1 MAFPSNRDPSHTSP
15 TFTTS
20 EQAASIF
27 LTPFSRELIVD
38 TGLKL
43 SYEDFEQSLEKF
55 YENEELSAID
65 QLEATPPYPTPHV
78 LAQFASK
85 AYADNQQAKPKP
97 PAGWK
102 LLTTASNSKN
112 GYFGIAYLHPKYQQV
127 VIAHRGTDSNNLVTL
142 IKDVDTDIRGVLF
155 NKFVVQISSAS
166 TFANKVVSA
175 LQEIRQGNKIDFEL
189 FFTGHSLG
197 GWLAQITAFTTEY
210 LELKDSLEV
219 QERRLT
225 QITAFFTKPFKRKA
239 GTFLK
244 KLKKEQDEPR
254 ASSSVQGIHDVT
266 HSYHPHTVVFDSP
279 GCKDMLSQMADKF
292 DVRLKGR
299 SIDLQHLD
307 ITSYLSAPN
316 LINTCNEHVGT
327 VYRIFT
333 DLSDMGWKE
342 KKTLLYNLATHRM
355 DKIMQV
361 FDPEQRQVRKDD
373 KGELKIREV
382 VDWPI
387 SAGLTYGP
395 ELNNFFKWAK
405 HLNNYH
411 PEAMETV
418 SSEVPKGYAPLR
430 YQTKAYDE
438 CTNSLSIFN
447 KDQREFLESY
457 LCLLKL
463 KKIFKF
469 RDFFL

>member
-1 MAFPSNRDPSHTSP
+1 
-15 TFTTS
+15 
-20 EQAASIF
+20 
-27 LTPFSRELIVD
+27 
-38 TGLKL
+38 
-43 SYEDFEQSLEKF
+43 
-55 YENEELSAID
+55 
-65 QLEATPPYPTPHV
+65 
-78 LAQFASK
+78 
-85 AYADNQQAKPKP
+85 
-97 PAGWK
+97 
-102 LLTTASNSKN
+102 
-112 GYFGIAYLHPKYQQV
+112 

-155 NKFVVQISSAS
+155 NKFVDQISSAS
-166 TFANKVVSA
+166 TFANKVVSV
-175 LQEIRQGNKIDFEL
+175 LQKIHQENKIDFEL

-197 GWLAQITAFTTEY
+197 GWLAQITTFTTEN
-210 LELKDSLEV
+210 LEV
-219 QERRLT
+219 IGST
-225 QITAFFTKPFKRKA
+225 FRK
-239 GTFLK
+239 K
-244 KLKKEQDEPR
+244 QKIQQREQH
-254 ASSSVQGIHDVT
+254 ASSTVQDNHA
-266 HSYHPHTVVFDSP
+266 HTVVFDSP
-279 GCKDMLSQMADKF
+279 GCKDMLSRMADEL

-299 SIDLQHLD
+299 SIFSQHLD

-316 LINTCNEHVGT
+316 LINTCNKHVGT

-411 PEAMETV
+411 PEVMETV

>member
-155 NKFVVQISSAS
+155 NKFVDQMSSAI
-166 TFANKVVSA
+166 TFANKVVSV
-175 LQEIRQGNKIDFEL
+175 LQKIHQENKVDFEL

-197 GWLAQITAFTTEY
+197 GWLAQITAFTTEN
-210 LELKDSLEV
+210 LEV
-219 QERRLT
+219 
-225 QITAFFTKPFKRKA
+225 I
-239 GTFLK
+239 GSTFLK
-244 KLKKEQDEPR
+244 KQKIQQREQHPSRTVQEIQDVQKVGLAQINPLNFQYIKENVNKFLKKDSKR
-254 ASSSVQGIHDVT
+254 KKGDKHASSTVQDNQEVT
-266 HSYHPHTVVFDSP
+266 HNYHAHTVVFDSP
-279 GCKDMLSQMADKF
+279 GCKDMLSRKADEL

-299 SIDLQHLD
+299 SIFSQHLD

-316 LINTCNEHVGT
+316 LINTCNKHVGT

-342 KKTLLYNLATHRM
+342 KETILYNLATHSM
-355 DKIMQV
+355 DKIVQA
-361 FDPEQRQVRKDD
+361 FDLETGQVRKDD

-395 ELNNFFKWAK
+395 ELNNFFKWVK

-430 YQTKAYDE
+430 Y
-438 CTNSLSIFN
+438 
-447 KDQREFLESY
+447 
-457 LCLLKL
+457 
-463 KKIFKF
+463 
-469 RDFFL
+469 